1 MENNYRLQL
10 RHGAEGK
17 NFSTRDEVITY
28 INGQLEYGG
37 VSLLPYEPVLF
48 FYGTDNTKNTI
59 ILVGLPEG
67 KTQGGKSYFLVD
79 TANLQEQINQGGSSG
94 KALEEKVD
102 EEIAARKSADE
113 ELKTAI
119 DVETTAREAG
129 DNELK
134 TAIETETSDRMAVDK
149 TLQDTITL
157 TSEDLKSVI
166 DACGL
171 IYNEK
176 LTENRVSYTPDSHDE
191 VIRDSKSVA
200 DAVDKISK
208 FATQLGKSLKISV
221 ANTATVDLTM
231 EENTKEGGSTIKAD
245 VNIAGADGLSKK
257 TFDNNI
263 IGQTTEGIYAAA
275 TIEPSTTNPNVLIFK
290 TSGYVD
296 GTFKVDA
303 YETEV
308 PLTAYKGDSGKN
320 SGIAVDVDAT
330 KNVISATLNLSSDAN
345 NILKLEDGEYVVDG
359 VAKNI
364 KYKDITVAQALVNHT
379 KRLTAVEEAVEEAKA
394 VEVKGSE
401 TPTSAVT
408 VEKSAKGDFTV
419 ANSVKLSTD
428 NSIIVTNGGLKAN
441 VTAEYQSGKT
451 TLVITV
457 GTNKYEL
464 DLSSLAVSSLKSADY
479 DATNEEIVLTFYVGK
494 EEKTLRIPVGTLIHD
509 VEVDDTD
516 SIDLTL
522 KSVSGGPNHISGEVR
537 IDKTHSD
544 NILTVSS
551 NGLYVSKAYITNAV
565 LDETNARI
573 EAVKAIQ
580 TNVDEIATLVNTN
593 KEAIAAETTRAEK
606 AETANTNA
614 IATETARAKEAETTN
629 ATAIVKE
636 TERASEKEGDLQK
649 AIDNNAAEIKQI
661 ATDIATEATTARAA
675 EKANADAIVA
685 ETARAKEIETANAKA
700 ISDEEKRATA
710 AETANSTAIT
720 TERTRALTA
729 EGALE
734 TKVNSNTDNV
744 AAVTQMATDNKN
756 DISNEIARAKEK
768 EQDIL
773 TKATDNATAI
783 ANEIVRAKAAE
794 NANSQA
800 IVTEQNRALAAEK
813 NNADAIAVETLR
825 ATTEEGNLTTSI
837 ETLTGKVNTSVESL
851 EGKITNE
858 ATTARAAEKANATDI
873 AEEILRATAAEK
885 LNAEQIATKA
895 NANDVYTKNEITKTL
910 QDYVKAKEVQTN
922 LDAKL
927 NISDAQSTYATNTA
941 LQTVKDT
948 YATVASVEKVESSLD
963 ERITANKT
971 SIDNFGLTYN
981 AATSELVYT
990 DKSGQKTIYQLYSGS
1005 LIKRGEFDTKT
1016 NSIVLTIENAG
1027 IESKITIPVSE
1038 LLSDITTKIETNAA
1052 DIKTINSNLTKLAK
1066 DWTVSNSSTV
1076 ALAKTTIGEKDSL
1089 EAKVKV
1095 STSNKQAIQ
1104 TTDEGLYVSKDLED
1118 FTVVFGAA
1126 GTISG
1131 QTAISTLLE
1140 KITDLQVK
1148 VEANTFDIS
1157 NLKESVATMTETVRT
1172 LKDSVTAMEAKVAKI
1187 DGLVTDVT
1195 ALNDA
1200 VAKIKS
1206 VTGYETYTATQT
1218 MSNRLDELEG
1228 GTGSKIAAEIERIE
1242 NELIGPTDGSAKGSV
1257 WEQLNNIVDAGNYN
1271 L

>member
-94 KALEEKVD
+94 KGLEEKVD
-102 EEIAARKSADE
+102 DEIKARKAADE
-113 ELKTAI
+113 ELKTS
-119 DVETTAREAG
+119 
-129 DNELK
+129 
-134 TAIETETSDRMAVDK
+134 IETETSDRTTADK
-149 TLQDTITL
+149 ALQDAITL

-166 DACGL
+166 NACGL

-208 FATQLGKSLKISV
+208 FAAQLGKSLKISV
-221 ANTATVDLTM
+221 ANTATVDLTT
-231 EENTKEGGSTIKAD
+231 EENAKDGGSTIKAD

-296 GTFKVDA
+296 GVFKVDA

-308 PLTAYKGDSGKN
+308 PLAAYKGDSGKN
-320 SGIAVDVDAT
+320 SGVAVDVDAT

-394 VEVKGSE
+394 VEVNGSE
-401 TPTSAVT
+401 TPTSTVT

-419 ANSVKLSTD
+419 ANSVKLSSD

-451 TLVITV
+451 MLVITV

-494 EEKTLRIPVGTLIHD
+494 DEKTLRIPVGTLIHD

-516 SIDLTL
+516 TIDLTL
-522 KSVSGGPNHISGEVR
+522 KSVSGGPNRISGEVR

-565 LDETNARI
+565 LDETNDRI

-580 TNVDEIATLVNTN
+580 ANVDEVAILANTN
-593 KEAIAAETTRAEK
+593 KEAIAAET
-606 AETANTNA
+606 
-614 IATETARAKEAETTN
+614 
-629 ATAIVKE
+629 
-636 TERASEKEGDLQK
+636 
-649 AIDNNAAEIKQI
+649 
-661 ATDIATEATTARAA
+661 
-675 EKANADAIVA
+675 
-685 ETARAKEIETANAKA
+685 
-700 ISDEEKRATA
+700 
-710 AETANSTAIT
+710 
-720 TERTRALTA
+720 
-729 EGALE
+729 
-734 TKVNSNTDNV
+734 
-744 AAVTQMATDNKN
+744 
-756 DISNEIARAKEK
+756 ARAKEK

-794 NANSQA
+794 N
-800 IVTEQNRALAAEK
+800 
-813 NNADAIAVETLR
+813 
-825 ATTEEGNLTTSI
+825 
-837 ETLTGKVNTSVESL
+837 
-851 EGKITNE
+851 
-858 ATTARAAEKANATDI
+858 
-873 AEEILRATAAEK
+873 
-885 LNAEQIATKA
+885 
-895 NANDVYTKNEITKTL
+895 
-910 QDYVKAKEVQTN
+910 
-922 LDAKL
+922 
-927 NISDAQSTYATNTA
+927 
-941 LQTVKDT
+941 
-948 YATVASVEKVESSLD
+948 
-963 ERITANKT
+963 
-971 SIDNFGLTYN
+971 
-981 AATSELVYT
+981 
-990 DKSGQKTIYQLYSGS
+990 
-1005 LIKRGEFDTKT
+1005 
-1016 NSIVLTIENAG
+1016 
-1027 IESKITIPVSE
+1027 
-1038 LLSDITTKIETNAA
+1038 TNAA
-1052 DIKTINSNLTKLAK
+1052 DIKTINSDITKLAK

-1076 ALAKTTIGEKDSL
+1076 ALAKTVIGEKDSL

-1118 FTVVFGAA
+1118 FTVVFGST

-1140 KITDLQVK
+1140 DITDLQVK
-1148 VEANTFDIS
+1148 VETNAFDIS

-1172 LKDSVTAMEAKVAKI
+1172 LKDSVTAMETRVAKI
-1187 DGLVTDVT
+1187 DGLVTDIT
-1195 ALNDA
+1195 ALNGA
-1200 VAKIKS
+1200 VEKIKI
-1206 VTGYETYTATQT
+1206 VTGYDTYTAKQT
-1218 MSNRLDELEG
+1218 MSTRLDELEG
-1228 GTGSKIAAEIERIE
+1228 SSGSQIAAEIKRIE
-1242 NELIGPTDGSAKGSV
+1242 DELIGPTDGSAAGSV
-1257 WEQLNNIVDAGNYN
+1257 WEKLNNIVDAGNYGS
-1271 L
+1271 